1 MELLGEFLGVAEE
14 DDDPFFLVDEFPDGI
29 EQEWKCFSSDVF

>member
-14 DDDPFFLVDEFPDGI
+14 DDDAFLLIDEFPDGV
-29 EQEWKCFSSDVF
+29 EQEGECFS